1 MKNTFLIFVFSHLYL
16 FGQQT
21 EINNYFNEIA
31 YKNEFTNDVLLK
43 KWSSNINIFVCDFK
57 QDEFFSDSII
67 NDMDSLKNELSK
79 IIFDLNTLIDPIEIK
94 IVDSVSQANFFI
106 YLGSSEWYNNNVPQ
120 SKPYTNSN
128 YGLGWVSLD
137 GKTII
142 RSDVYV
148 DMYKSITLNEKKH
161 LLREEVTQSLGLF
174 NDSWSYSNSI
184 FYQGWTDVTEFSDL
198 DKKIISKLYN

>member
-1 MKNTFLIFVFSHLYL
+1 
-16 FGQQT
+16 
-21 EINNYFNEIA
+21 
-31 YKNEFTNDVLLK
+31 
-43 KWSSNINIFVCDFK
+43 
-57 QDEFFSDSII
+57 
-67 NDMDSLKNELSK
+67 MDSLKNELSK

-94 IVDSVSQANFFI
+94 IVDSASQANFFI

-184 FYQGWTDVTEFSDL
+184 FYQGWTEVTEFSDL